1 MSTKY
6 FVKAADGR
14 TTSTR
19 SSKKLALD
27 WFQTDR
33 DAIWIETDKGTV
45 VHGTRPVEFEPEV
58 DETVEAETVTPVKIA
73 KPRSSKALE
82 VVDGKRHCNF
92 CGETKAAELFYTHK
106 TRCKACY
113 KDYADTYF
121 AAKKA
126 AAGGETDAA

>member
-6 FVKAADGR
+6 LVKAADGR

-45 VHGTRPVEFEPEV
+45 VHGTRPVEFEPAA
-58 DETVEAETVTPVKIA
+58 VEAEEPA
-73 KPRSSKALE
+73 KSAKTKA
-82 VVDGKRHCNF
+82 VRMPKHVAADGHRYCNF
-92 CGETKAAELFYTHK
+92 CQSEKPLSEFYAAK
-106 TRCKACY
+106 SRCKACY
-113 KDYADTYF
+113 KEYATAYF
-121 AAKKA
+121 AAKKQA
-126 AAGGETDAA
+126 VA